1 MAPVDPILGV
11 TEAFKADTN
20 PLKMNVG
27 VGAYRDD
34 DGKPVVLDCVRTA
47 EKKVAG
53 NFNME
58 YLPIV
63 GDREFVNEALKV
75 AYGDDAACLKD
86 GRTAAIQSL
95 SGTGSCRLIAEFMQR
110 FAPGAKIYIPT
121 PTWSNHHNIWRDA
134 GVEEV
139 KFRYYDPATRGL
151 DFAGM
156 MEDVHAAPKGSFF
169 LLHAC
174 AHNPTG
180 VDPSAEQ
187 WAELSALM
195 KEKELFPIFDSA
207 YQGFASGDFVRD
219 GAAVTKFLEDGHK
232 LALSQ
237 SFAKNFGMYGQR
249 IGTVSFVCADED
261 EASRVESQL
270 KGVARA
276 MYSNPPLHGAL
287 LAKTVL
293 SDPALKAQWF
303 DEVKGMAD
311 RIISM
316 RTALRSNL
324 EGLGSQHNWQ
334 HITDQIGMFCFSGM
348 TPEQC
353 DKITKDWSVY
363 LTRNGRISMAGVTS
377 KNVGRLAEAIHAVT
391 K

>member
-1 MAPVDPILGV
+1 
-11 TEAFKADTN
+11 
-20 PLKMNVG
+20 
-27 VGAYRDD
+27 
-34 DGKPVVLDCVRTA
+34 
-47 EKKVAG
+47 
-53 NFNME
+53 
-58 YLPIV
+58 
-63 GDREFVNEALKV
+63 
-75 AYGDDAACLKD
+75 
-86 GRTAAIQSL
+86 
-95 SGTGSCRLIAEFMQR
+95 
-110 FAPGAKIYIPT
+110 
-121 PTWSNHHNIWRDA
+121 
-134 GVEEV
+134 
-139 KFRYYDPATRGL
+139 
-151 DFAGM
+151 
-156 MEDVHAAPKGSFF
+156 
-169 LLHAC
+169 
-174 AHNPTG
+174 
-180 VDPSAEQ
+180 
-187 WAELSALM
+187 
-195 KEKELFPIFDSA
+195 
-207 YQGFASGDFVRD
+207 
-219 GAAVTKFLEDGHK
+219 
-232 LALSQ
+232 
-237 SFAKNFGMYGQR
+237 MYGQR

-293 SDPALKAQWF
+293 WDPALKAQWF

>member
-11 TEAFKADTN
+11 SEAFKADTN

-27 VGAYRDD
+27 VGAYRND
-34 DGKPVVLDCVRTA
+34 DGKPVVLECVREA
-47 EKKVAG
+47 ERRVAG
-53 NFNME
+53 AHNME

-75 AYGDDAACLKD
+75 AYGDDASCLKD

-134 GVEEV
+134 GVEEST
-139 KFRYYDPATRGL
+139 FRYYDAATRGL
-151 DFAGM
+151 DYAGM
-156 MEDVHAAPKGSFF
+156 MEDVSKAPKGSFF

-187 WAELSALM
+187 WAELSTLM
-195 KEKELFPIFDSA
+195 KEKGLFPIFDSA

-219 GAAVTKFLEDGHK
+219 GAAVTKFLEDGHQI
-232 LALSQ
+232 ALSQ

-249 IGTVSFVCADED
+249 IGTVSFVCQDAE

-293 SDPALKAQWF
+293 SDPALKQQWF
-303 DEVKGMAD
+303 EEVKGMAD

-353 DKITKDWSVY
+353 DKITKDWNVY

-377 KNVGRLAEAIHAVT
+377 KNVERLAEAIHTVT